1 MQYKNIEVV
10 SIVNFLNSISEK
22 KLPQKISYAIMRNTS
37 NFQKECNYY
46 EQALKKIL
54 ESYKD
59 FFVKKSDDELVMTSI
74 GVPLVDNKHMKED
87 TEEIQEL
94 LDIEVEIQIYK
105 IDSKDFDYEDP
116 NGKYDVLTV
125 KELLQLTTLFCKE
138 DKQNNDS
145 EGISE
150 KDTQHHSSIWLLS
163 HR

>member
-1 MQYKNIEVV
+1 MKYKNIEIVN
-10 SIVNFLNSISEK
+10 IVNFLNSISEK

-59 FFVKKSDDELVMTSI
+59 FFVKKFDDELVMTSS
-74 GVPLVDNKHMKED
+74 GVPLVDDKHMEEY

-94 LDIEVEIQIYK
+94 LNIEVEIQIYK

-125 KELLQLTTLFCKE
+125 KELLQLTNLFCKE

-150 KDTQHHSSIWLLS
+150 KDTD
-163 HR
+163 

>member
-1 MQYKNIEVV
+1 MKYKNIEVV

-22 KLPQKISYAIMRNTS
+22 KLPQKFSYAIMRNTS

-74 GVPLVDNKHMKED
+74 GVPLVDNKHMKEY

-125 KELLQLTTLFCKE
+125 KELLQLTNLFCKE

-150 KDTQHHSSIWLLS
+150 KDTD
-163 HR
+163 

>member
-1 MQYKNIEVV
+1 MKYKNIEIVN
-10 SIVNFLNSISEK
+10 IVNFLNSISEK

-54 ESYKD
+54 EGYKD

-74 GVPLVDNKHMKED
+74 GVPLVDDKHMEEY

-105 IDSKDFDYEDP
+105 IDSKDFNYEDP
-116 NGKYDVLTV
+116 KGKYDVLTV
-125 KELLQLTTLFCKE
+125 KELLQLTNLFCKE

-150 KDTQHHSSIWLLS
+150 KDTD
-163 HR
+163 

>member
-1 MQYKNIEVV
+1 MKYKNIEVV

-54 ESYKD
+54 EGYKD

-74 GVPLVDNKHMKED
+74 GVPLVDNKHMKEY

-125 KELLQLTTLFCKE
+125 KELLQLTNLFCKE

-145 EGISE
+145 ERISE
-150 KDTQHHSSIWLLS
+150 KDTD
-163 HR
+163 

>member
-1 MQYKNIEVV
+1 MKYKNIE
-10 SIVNFLNSISEK
+10 IVNIVKFLDSVSEK

-37 NFQKECNYY
+37 NFQKEYNYY
-46 EQALKKIL
+46 EQALKKVL

-59 FFVKKSDDELVMTSI
+59 FFVKKSDDELVMISI
-74 GVPLVDNKHMKED
+74 GVPLVDDKHMEEY

-94 LDIEVEIQIYK
+94 LNIEVEIQIYK
-105 IDSKDFDYEDP
+105 IDSKDFDYEDL

-125 KELLQLTTLFCKE
+125 KELLQLTNLFCKE

-150 KDTQHHSSIWLLS
+150 KDTD
-163 HR
+163 

>member
-1 MQYKNIEVV
+1 MKYKNIEVV

-54 ESYKD
+54 EGYKD
-59 FFVKKSDDELVMTSI
+59 FFVKKSDNELVMTSI
-74 GVPLVDNKHMKED
+74 GVPLVDNKHMKEY

-105 IDSKDFDYEDP
+105 IDSKDFNYEDP

-125 KELLQLTTLFCKE
+125 KELLQLTNLFCKE

-150 KDTQHHSSIWLLS
+150 KDTD
-163 HR
+163 

>member
-1 MQYKNIEVV
+1 MKYKNIEIVN
-10 SIVNFLNSISEK
+10 IVNFLNSISEK

-59 FFVKKSDDELVMTSI
+59 FFVKKSDDELVMISI
-74 GVPLVDNKHMKED
+74 GVPLVDDKHMEEY

-105 IDSKDFDYEDP
+105 IDSKDFDYEDS

-125 KELLQLTTLFCKE
+125 KELLQLTNLFCKE

-150 KDTQHHSSIWLLS
+150 KDTD
-163 HR
+163 

>member
-1 MQYKNIEVV
+1 MKYKNIEVV

-54 ESYKD
+54 EGYKD
-59 FFVKKSDDELVMTSI
+59 FFVKKSDNELVMTSI
-74 GVPLVDNKHMKED
+74 GVPLVDNKHMKEY

-125 KELLQLTTLFCKE
+125 KELLQLTNLFGKE
-138 DKQNNDS
+138 DEQTNDS

-150 KDTQHHSSIWLLS
+150 KDTD
-163 HR
+163 

>member
-1 MQYKNIEVV
+1 MKYKNIEVV

-54 ESYKD
+54 EGYKD
-59 FFVKKSDDELVMTSI
+59 FFVKKSDNELVMTSI
-74 GVPLVDNKHMKED
+74 GVPLVDNKHMKEY

-94 LDIEVEIQIYK
+94 LNIEVEIQIYK

-125 KELLQLTTLFCKE
+125 KELLQLTNLFCKE
-138 DKQNNDS
+138 DNQNNDS

-150 KDTQHHSSIWLLS
+150 KDTD
-163 HR
+163 

>member
-1 MQYKNIEVV
+1 MKYKNIEVV
-10 SIVNFLNSISEK
+10 NIVNFLNSISEK
-22 KLPQKISYAIMRNTS
+22 KLPQKISYAIMRNAS

-54 ESYKD
+54 ESYKN
-59 FFVKKSDDELVMTSI
+59 FFVKNSDDELVVTSI
-74 GVPLVDNKHMKED
+74 GVPLVDNKHMKEY

-125 KELLQLTTLFCKE
+125 KELLQLTNLFCKE
-138 DKQNNDS
+138 EEQNNDS

-150 KDTQHHSSIWLLS
+150 KDTD
-163 HR
+163 

>member
-1 MQYKNIEVV
+1 MKYKNIEVV

-54 ESYKD
+54 EGYKD
-59 FFVKKSDDELVMTSI
+59 FFVKKSDNELVMTSI
-74 GVPLVDNKHMKED
+74 GVPLVDNKHIKEYM
-87 TEEIQEL
+87 EEIQEL

-105 IDSKDFDYEDP
+105 IDSKDFDYEDH

-125 KELLQLTTLFCKE
+125 KELLQLTNLFCKE

-150 KDTQHHSSIWLLS
+150 KDTD
-163 HR
+163 

>member
-1 MQYKNIEVV
+1 MKYKNIEVV

-59 FFVKKSDDELVMTSI
+59 FFVKKSGDELVMTSI
-74 GVPLVDNKHMKED
+74 GVPLVDDKHMEEY

-94 LDIEVEIQIYK
+94 LNIEVEIQIYK

-125 KELLQLTTLFCKE
+125 KELLQLTNLFCKE

-150 KDTQHHSSIWLLS
+150 KDTD
-163 HR
+163 

>member
-1 MQYKNIEVV
+1 MKYKNIEVV

-54 ESYKD
+54 EGYKD

-74 GVPLVDNKHMKED
+74 GVPLVDNKHMKEY

-125 KELLQLTTLFCKE
+125 KELLQLTNLFCKE
-138 DKQNNDS
+138 DKQNNGS

-150 KDTQHHSSIWLLS
+150 KDTD
-163 HR
+163 

>member
-1 MQYKNIEVV
+1 MKYKNIEVV

-74 GVPLVDNKHMKED
+74 GVPLVDNKHMKEY

-125 KELLQLTTLFCKE
+125 KELLQLTNLFCKE

-145 EGISE
+145 DGISE
-150 KDTQHHSSIWLLS
+150 KDTD
-163 HR
+163 

>member
-1 MQYKNIEVV
+1 MKYKNIEVV

-54 ESYKD
+54 EGYKD
-59 FFVKKSDDELVMTSI
+59 FFVKKSDNELVMTSI
-74 GVPLVDNKHMKED
+74 GVPLVDNKHMREY

-125 KELLQLTTLFCKE
+125 KELLQLTNLFCKE

-150 KDTQHHSSIWLLS
+150 KDTD
-163 HR
+163 

>member
-1 MQYKNIEVV
+1 MKYKNIEVV

-54 ESYKD
+54 EGYKD
-59 FFVKKSDDELVMTSI
+59 FFIKKSDDELVMTSI
-74 GVPLVDNKHMKED
+74 GVPLVDNKHMKEY

-125 KELLQLTTLFCKE
+125 KELLQLTNLFCKE

-150 KDTQHHSSIWLLS
+150 KDTD
-163 HR
+163 

>member
-1 MQYKNIEVV
+1 MKYKNIEVV

-54 ESYKD
+54 EGYKD
-59 FFVKKSDDELVMTSI
+59 FFVKKSDNELVMTSI
-74 GVPLVDNKHMKED
+74 GVPLVDNKHMKEY

-116 NGKYDVLTV
+116 NEKYDVLTV
-125 KELLQLTTLFCKE
+125 KELLQLTNLFCKE

-150 KDTQHHSSIWLLS
+150 KDTD
-163 HR
+163 

>member
-1 MQYKNIEVV
+1 MKYKNIEVV

-54 ESYKD
+54 EGYKD
-59 FFVKKSDDELVMTSI
+59 FFVKKSDNELVMTSI
-74 GVPLVDNKHMKED
+74 GVPLVDNKHMEEYM
-87 TEEIQEL
+87 EEIQEL

-125 KELLQLTTLFCKE
+125 KELLQLTNLFCKE
-138 DKQNNDS
+138 DEQNNDS

-150 KDTQHHSSIWLLS
+150 KDTD
-163 HR
+163 

>member
-1 MQYKNIEVV
+1 MKYKNIEIVN
-10 SIVNFLNSISEK
+10 IVNFLNSISEK

-59 FFVKKSDDELVMTSI
+59 FFVKKFDDELVMTSI
-74 GVPLVDNKHMKED
+74 GVPLVDDKHMEEY

-94 LDIEVEIQIYK
+94 LNIEVEIQIYK

-125 KELLQLTTLFCKE
+125 KELLQLTNLFCKE
-138 DKQNNDS
+138 DKQNNDP

-150 KDTQHHSSIWLLS
+150 KDTD
-163 HR
+163 

>member
-1 MQYKNIEVV
+1 MKYKNIEVV

-54 ESYKD
+54 EGYKD
-59 FFVKKSDDELVMTSI
+59 FFVKKSDNELVMTSI
-74 GVPLVDNKHMKED
+74 GVPLVDNKHMKEYM
-87 TEEIQEL
+87 EEIQEL

-125 KELLQLTTLFCKE
+125 KELLQLTNLFCKE

-150 KDTQHHSSIWLLS
+150 KDTD
-163 HR
+163 

>member
-1 MQYKNIEVV
+1 MKYKNIEVV

-54 ESYKD
+54 EGYKD
-59 FFVKKSDDELVMTSI
+59 FFVKKSDNELVMTSI
-74 GVPLVDNKHMKED
+74 GVPLVDNKHMKEY

-125 KELLQLTTLFCKE
+125 KELLQLTNLFCKE
-138 DKQNNDS
+138 DEQNNDS
-145 EGISE
+145 DGISE
-150 KDTQHHSSIWLLS
+150 KDTD
-163 HR
+163 

>member
-1 MQYKNIEVV
+1 MKYKNIEIVN
-10 SIVNFLNSISEK
+10 IVNFLNSISEK

-59 FFVKKSDDELVMTSI
+59 FFVKKSGDELVMTSI
-74 GVPLVDNKHMKED
+74 GVPLVDDKHMEEY

-125 KELLQLTTLFCKE
+125 KELLQLTNLFCKE

-150 KDTQHHSSIWLLS
+150 KDTD
-163 HR
+163 

>member
-1 MQYKNIEVV
+1 MKYKNIEVV

-54 ESYKD
+54 EGYKD
-59 FFVKKSDDELVMTSI
+59 FFVKKSDNELVMTSI
-74 GVPLVDNKHMKED
+74 GVPLVDNKHMKEY

-125 KELLQLTTLFCKE
+125 KELLQLTNLFCKE

-145 EGISE
+145 DGISE
-150 KDTQHHSSIWLLS
+150 KDTD
-163 HR
+163 

>member
-1 MQYKNIEVV
+1 MKYKNIEVV

-74 GVPLVDNKHMKED
+74 GVPLVDNKHMKEY

-125 KELLQLTTLFCKE
+125 KELLQLTNLFCKE

-150 KDTQHHSSIWLLS
+150 KNTD
-163 HR
+163 

>member
-1 MQYKNIEVV
+1 MKYKNIEVV
-10 SIVNFLNSISEK
+10 NIVNFLNSISEK

-54 ESYKD
+54 EGYKD

-74 GVPLVDNKHMKED
+74 GVPLVDNKHMKEYM
-87 TEEIQEL
+87 EEIQEL
-94 LDIEVEIQIYK
+94 LDIEIEIQIYK

-125 KELLQLTTLFCKE
+125 KELLQLTNLFCKE

-150 KDTQHHSSIWLLS
+150 KDTD
-163 HR
+163 

>member
-1 MQYKNIEVV
+1 MKYKNIEVV

-54 ESYKD
+54 EGYKD

-74 GVPLVDNKHMKED
+74 GVPLVDDKHMEEYR
-87 TEEIQEL
+87 EEIQEL
-94 LDIEVEIQIYK
+94 LNIEVEIQIYK

-125 KELLQLTTLFCKE
+125 KELLQLTNLFCKE

-150 KDTQHHSSIWLLS
+150 KDTD
-163 HR
+163 

>member
-1 MQYKNIEVV
+1 MKYKNIEVV

-59 FFVKKSDDELVMTSI
+59 FFVKKFDDELVMTSI
-74 GVPLVDNKHMKED
+74 GVPLVDDKHMEEY

-125 KELLQLTTLFCKE
+125 KELLQLTNLFCKE

-150 KDTQHHSSIWLLS
+150 KDTD
-163 HR
+163 

>member
-1 MQYKNIEVV
+1 MKYKNIEVV

-54 ESYKD
+54 EGYKD
-59 FFVKKSDDELVMTSI
+59 FFVKKSDNELVMTSI
-74 GVPLVDNKHMKED
+74 GVPLVDNKHMKEY

-125 KELLQLTTLFCKE
+125 KELLQLTNLFCKE

-150 KDTQHHSSIWLLS
+150 KDTD
-163 HR
+163 

>member
-1 MQYKNIEVV
+1 MKYKNIEVV

-74 GVPLVDNKHMKED
+74 GVPLVDNKHMKEY

-125 KELLQLTTLFCKE
+125 KELLQLTNLFCKE
-138 DKQNNDS
+138 DKQYNDS

-150 KDTQHHSSIWLLS
+150 KDTD
-163 HR
+163 

>member
-1 MQYKNIEVV
+1 MKYKNIEIVN
-10 SIVNFLNSISEK
+10 IVNFLNSISEK

-46 EQALKKIL
+46 KQALKKIL

-59 FFVKKSDDELVMTSI
+59 FFVKKFDDELVMTSI
-74 GVPLVDNKHMKED
+74 GVPLVDDKHMEEY

-94 LDIEVEIQIYK
+94 LNIEVEIQIYK
-105 IDSKDFDYEDP
+105 IDSKDFDYEDH

-125 KELLQLTTLFCKE
+125 KELLQLTNLFCKE
-138 DKQNNDS
+138 DKLNNDS

-150 KDTQHHSSIWLLS
+150 KDTD
-163 HR
+163 

>member
-1 MQYKNIEVV
+1 MKYKNIEVV

-54 ESYKD
+54 EGYKD

-74 GVPLVDNKHMKED
+74 GVPLVDNKHMKEY

-125 KELLQLTTLFCKE
+125 KELLQLTNLFCKE

-150 KDTQHHSSIWLLS
+150 KDTD
-163 HR
+163 

>member
-1 MQYKNIEVV
+1 MKYKNIEIV

-54 ESYKD
+54 EGYKD
-59 FFVKKSDDELVMTSI
+59 FFVKKSDNELVMTSI
-74 GVPLVDNKHMKED
+74 GVPLVDNKHMKEY

-125 KELLQLTTLFCKE
+125 KELLQLTNLFCKE
-138 DKQNNDS
+138 DEQNNDS

-150 KDTQHHSSIWLLS
+150 KDTD
-163 HR
+163 

>member
-1 MQYKNIEVV
+1 MKYKNIEVV

-54 ESYKD
+54 EGYKD

-74 GVPLVDNKHMKED
+74 GVPLVDNKHMKEY

-125 KELLQLTTLFCKE
+125 KELLQLTNLFYKE

-145 EGISE
+145 GRISE
-150 KDTQHHSSIWLLS
+150 KDTD
-163 HR
+163 

>member
-1 MQYKNIEVV
+1 MKYKNIEVV
-10 SIVNFLNSISEK
+10 NIVNFLNSISEK

-54 ESYKD
+54 EGYKD

-74 GVPLVDNKHMKED
+74 GVPLVDNKHMKEY

-94 LDIEVEIQIYK
+94 LDIEIEIQIYK
-105 IDSKDFDYEDP
+105 IDSKDFDYEDS

-125 KELLQLTTLFCKE
+125 KELLQLTNLFCKE

-150 KDTQHHSSIWLLS
+150 KDTD
-163 HR
+163 

>member
-1 MQYKNIEVV
+1 MKYKNIEVV
-10 SIVNFLNSISEK
+10 NIVNFLNSISEK

-54 ESYKD
+54 EGYKD

-74 GVPLVDNKHMKED
+74 GVPLVDNIHMKEY

-94 LDIEVEIQIYK
+94 LDIEIEIQIYK

-125 KELLQLTTLFCKE
+125 KELLQLTNLFCKE

-145 EGISE
+145 DGISE
-150 KDTQHHSSIWLLS
+150 KDTD
-163 HR
+163 